1 MIISEMTSVTDLL
14 LEILKCRLIHMG
26 SHQLGS
32 KHTARYDNQLAIP
45 PVLVYGN
52 KFGTEHRDVKQILQL
67 YEVQYFLA
75 CGKAC
80 GGFNGRAT
88 LKALEVLVYNCFG
101 ICPQDVF
108 PFTSEKKSYN
118 TTNIKVQCKNGQCQT
133 RRIFWNRTFTQILV
147 KLAIRC
153 KGTTTTNYKCD
164 ECFLNRHPLTR
175 SGAHHHHQIKRA
187 SHNLLTFAR
196 AEKLYIDSYIDQLIK
211 GDAAGLCAGCH
222 MGIETRAGN

>member
-1 MIISEMTSVTDLL
+1 MDISKINSVTDLL

-32 KHTARYDNQLAIP
+32 KHTAEYDARLAIP

-52 KFGTEHRDVKQILQL
+52 KFGTEPRDVEPILQI
-67 YEVQYFLA
+67 YEMQYFLA

-80 GGFNGRAT
+80 GGFNGRAS
-88 LKALEVLVYNCFG
+88 LEALEVLVYNCFG

-118 TTNIKVQCKNGQCQT
+118 TTNIKVQCKNGQCAI

-153 KGTTTTNYKCD
+153 KGAGDYECD

-175 SGAHHHHQIKRA
+175 SGVHNHHQNKRS
-187 SHNLLTFAR
+187 SHNLLPFDE
-196 AEKLYIDSYIDQLIK
+196 AERLYIDTYTDQLIK
-211 GDAAGLCAGCH
+211 GNGASLCNGCH

>member
-1 MIISEMTSVTDLL
+1 MDISKIYSVTDLL
-14 LEILKCRLIHMG
+14 LEILKCRLIHVG
-26 SHQLGS
+26 SHQIGS
-32 KHTARYDNQLAIP
+32 KHTAEYDAQLAIP

-52 KFGTEHRDVKQILQL
+52 KFGTKPRDGKSILQI

-80 GGFNGRAT
+80 GGFNGRAS

-108 PFTSEKKSYN
+108 PFSSSYSATNLTS
-118 TTNIKVQCKNGQCQT
+118 
-133 RRIFWNRTFTQILV
+133 RRTFWNKTFTQILI

-153 KGTTTTNYKCD
+153 KGAGDYECD

-175 SGAHHHHQIKRA
+175 SGVHNHHQNKRS
-187 SHNLLTFAR
+187 SHNLLTFGY
-196 AEKLYIDSYIDQLIK
+196 AESLYIDSYIEQLIK
-211 GDAAGLCAGCH
+211 GNAASLCGGCH
-222 MGIETRAGN
+222 LGIETRAGN